1 MAELLGNGGAALLA
15 VEGEGNEKQTVSR
28 SGRSVGGG
36 SSNGRQCQDGRG
48 TWPAGQAA
56 GDGWRHA
63 AVVF

>member
-15 VEGEGNEKQTVSR
+15 VQGEGNAKQIVSR
-28 SGRSVGGG
+28 SGRRVGGVQAMGG
-36 SSNGRQCQDGRG
+36 SARMATARG
-48 TWPAGQAA
+48 LRGQAA